1 MSKTAKKLTAVVSKT
16 VQKVNH
22 GNFLETYIPA
32 GMAVAGPPL
41 GPQLGQKNINIAAF
55 CKEFNE
61 RTSEYKEGIPLP
73 CRVTVNS
80 DRSFDLVIHQP
91 PVTYFLKQAAG
102 ITRAAMKPC
111 HQIAG
116 KVTLKHV
123 YEIAKI
129 KQQDPPLKI
138 LSIETICK
146 QIIGIARSCGIE
158 VVPKL
163 DAEEYGEFLKQRK
176 LEVDEELKE
185 LQAKK
190 EARMLRT
197 G

>member
-1 MSKTAKKLTAVVSKT
+1 MTIV
-16 VQKVNH
+16 
-22 GNFLETYIPA
+22 G
-32 GMAVAGPPL
+32 
-41 GPQLGQKNINIAAF
+41 
-55 CKEFNE
+55 
-61 RTSEYKEGIPLP
+61 
-73 CRVTVNS
+73 
-80 DRSFDLVIHQP
+80 
-91 PVTYFLKQAAG
+91 
-102 ITRAAMKPC
+102 

-158 VVPKL
+158 VVPKF